1 MKKIILLFVMLNT
14 VKHLTAQNVGIGTL
28 TPQTPL
34 HILGTNELLRIQ
46 GYQPWIGFMN
56 NNDLNY
62 KGFIYYPDTSLV
74 LGSAIGSNLPLIIAP
89 NNIGLLHATS
99 NQRIGIGIPNPTE
112 KLDVNGNVNVNGNV
126 KVNGV
131 SGTDGQ
137 VLMTNNTGAT
147 VWSDIC
153 DFKNI
158 ASFTLNGTWTIPAG
172 VTKIMIEAWGGG
184 GGGAAGGG
192 GGGGTYIRTK
202 VITVS
207 PGNITLNIG
216 TGGAGAATEA
226 GTAGDGTATTVS
238 GAFGTYS
245 AQYGRGAFAN
255 FVGLGLVSGQVGSS
269 YIQFPGQAGSPTIET
284 YAQRTSTEFATIR
297 KYGDGGKTVSLNSS
311 EGKGA
316 TFTFNTITLSNILLI
331 TSSTGFIGEGGGGGP
346 TGSGTVWGSPGGN
359 GMVIIHY

>member
-14 VKHLTAQNVGIGTL
+14 MQHLTAQNVGIGTL
-28 TPQTPL
+28 TP
-34 HILGTNELLRIQ
+34 G
-46 GYQPWIGFMN
+46 
-56 NNDLNY
+56 
-62 KGFIYYPDTSLV
+62 
-74 LGSAIGSNLPLIIAP
+74 
-89 NNIGLLHATS
+89 
-99 NQRIGIGIPNPTE
+99 E
-112 KLDVNGNVNVNGNV
+112 KLDVNGNVNVQGNV

-147 VWSDIC
+147 VWSDLC

-158 ASFTLNGTWTIPAG
+158 ASFTQNGTWTIPAG

-192 GGGGTYIRTK
+192 GGGGTYIRTQ

-207 PGNITLNIG
+207 PGNITIDIG

-226 GTAGDGTATTVS
+226 GTASNGTETTVT
-238 GAFGTYS
+238 GAFGTYT
-245 AQYGRGAFAN
+245 ARNGGGAGPNFSGSVTLFAL
-255 FVGLGLVSGQVGSS
+255 VGNSF
-269 YIQFPGQAGSPTIET
+269 IQFPGQAGSPTIET
-284 YAQRTSTEFATIR
+284 YAERLAGVFATIR

-316 TFTFNTITLSNILLI
+316 TFTFNNSTQANILLI
-331 TSSTGFIGEGGGGGP
+331 NSSQGMIGGGGGGGP
-346 TGSGTVWGSPGGN
+346 TGIGTVWGASGGN
-359 GMVIIHY
+359 GMVNIYY

>member
-1 MKKIILLFVMLNT
+1 MKKIILLFVMLNAMQ
-14 VKHLTAQNVGIGTL
+14 HLTAQNVGIGTL
-28 TPQTPL
+28 TP
-34 HILGTNELLRIQ
+34 G
-46 GYQPWIGFMN
+46 
-56 NNDLNY
+56 
-62 KGFIYYPDTSLV
+62 
-74 LGSAIGSNLPLIIAP
+74 
-89 NNIGLLHATS
+89 
-99 NQRIGIGIPNPTE
+99 E
-112 KLDVNGNVNVNGNV
+112 KLDVNGNVNVQGNV

-147 VWSDIC
+147 VWSDLC

-158 ASFTLNGTWTIPAG
+158 ASFTQNGTWTIPAG

-192 GGGGTYIRTK
+192 GGGGTYIRTQ

-207 PGNITLNIG
+207 PGNITIDIG

-226 GTAGDGTATTVS
+226 GTASNGTETTVT
-238 GAFGTYS
+238 GAFGTYT
-245 AQYGRGAFAN
+245 ARNGGGAGPNFSGSVTLFAL
-255 FVGLGLVSGQVGSS
+255 VGNSF
-269 YIQFPGQAGSPTIET
+269 IQFPGQAGSPTIET
-284 YAQRTSTEFATIR
+284 YAERLAGVFATIR

-316 TFTFNTITLSNILLI
+316 TFTFNTNPEVTILLI
-331 TSSTGFIGEGGGGGP
+331 ISRSGRIGEGGGGGP
-346 TGSGTVWGSPGGN
+346 TGNGLVWGSQGGP